1 MSAWHKEWDD
11 PAGRVGGSRFGGPG
25 GAVTY
30 WTKQLLLFNGIV
42 FLLLFVLG
50 SGGAR
55 LADWLAVDP
64 ARWGTHPPYFPI
76 WQILTY
82 GFVHAGLQHILFN
95 SLVLYF
101 FGTMLERALGS
112 RKFLTVYFGA
122 LLIGGLL
129 HAVLAPLVGFT
140 APMVGASGA
149 IMGVLVGA
157 AMLFP
162 HSQVLLFFIPI
173 PLWVG
178 ASILFVIDLIGMAQP
193 GGGTAHDVHL
203 AGALFGFLYIK
214 AGWHLRADLALFDL
228 PSTLAAHR
236 ARGRESHRLGEE
248 ARLDELLAR
257 ISKAGLNSLSKS
269 EKEFLKRMSKRP

>member
-1 MSAWHKEWDD
+1 MC
-11 PAGRVGGSRFGGPG
+11 AGSSPKNRKGGFWKRF
-25 GAVTY
+25 
-30 WTKQLLLFNGIV
+30 K
-42 FLLLFVLG
+42 
-50 SGGAR
+50 
-55 LADWLAVDP
+55 
-64 ARWGTHPPYFPI
+64 
-76 WQILTY
+76 
-82 GFVHAGLQHILFN
+82 
-95 SLVLYF
+95 
-101 FGTMLERALGS
+101 
-112 RKFLTVYFGA
+112 
-122 LLIGGLL
+122 GGLA
-129 HAVLAPLVGFT
+129 HAFAVERGTEDELSAEEQETLDLISKRVMRMGMAVPAIAFLESMRPLNFIG
-140 APMVGASGA
+140 
-149 IMGVLVGA
+149 
-157 AMLFP
+157 
-162 HSQVLLFFIPI
+162 SQVLLFFIPI